1 MMKVAPSLLSCDFTE
16 LKEEVKKL
24 EVAGVD
30 YIHYDVMD
38 GRFVPNISFGLP
50 ILEQLR
56 RITDLT
62 IDTHLMIDEPEKYVE
77 DFAAAGSDIITIHV
91 ESTRHLHRV
100 IQQIKQAG
108 KKAGVTLNPGTH
120 IEQVLPVL
128 SEVDLVLVMTVN
140 PGFGGQSFITEM
152 VDKVRY
158 LNDFRLQ
165 HQLKFEIEVDGGINA
180 ETAAI
185 CREAGADVLVAGS
198 FFFKHDDFNEPT
210 TRLRGE

>member
-1 MMKVAPSLLSCDFTE
+1 MKVAPSLLSCDFTE